1 MPLSAPSL
9 PPYLRHWAGAGG
21 GMRSQ
26 TLSAP
31 HAQVDGEVA
40 GLLVQLGPEAHLWW
54 APSSSYGSTAATRS
68 SCRWG
73 LSTRAASAASG
84 ATSAVTLVMTRCS
97 PAGCPAPAMLIL
109 ATPGRAGTAG
119 LGEWPYWTREAWAG
133 GSAGLGANHGWCLK
147 DRQAETE
154 AANSRHGV
162 PLITRN
168 YYTH

>member
-1 MPLSAPSL
+1 MTVGTSGGLGSWIDPEC
-9 PPYLRHWAGAGG
+9 PPCPGGWRGG
-21 GMRSQ
+21 GSPG
-26 TLSAP
+26 A
-31 HAQVDGEVA
+31 A
-40 GLLVQLGPEAHLWW
+40 GPRGP
-54 APSSSYGSTAATRS
+54 PVVGSGSTAATCS

-73 LSTRAASAASG
+73 LSTRAASAASVE
-84 ATSAVTLVMTRCS
+84 TSAVTLVMTRCS

-119 LGEWPYWTREAWAG
+119 LGEWPDWTREAWAG
-133 GSAGLGANHGWCLK
+133 GSAGLGANSRWYLK

-154 AANSRHGV
+154 TTNSKHGV